1 MDEYIVDVVIDGKD
15 DKLKTYC
22 SSIYSAV
29 DTMIGMDMVEEI
41 KSITRT
47 KDDNIETKKIDELIC
62 EQCATMGVIHYDYSR
77 LAGYLSISNHHKE
90 TYKSFFSSV
99 DILYKKKR

>member
-1 MDEYIVDVVIDGKD
+1 MDEYIVDVVINGKD

-47 KDDNIETKKIDELIC
+47 IDDKSWDIKNMNIVRLRELRGYIPETDLQNAFKKVE
-62 EQCATMGVIHYDYSR
+62 EKWQ
-77 LAGYLSISNHHKE
+77 
-90 TYKSFFSSV
+90 
-99 DILYKKKR
+99 

>member
-1 MDEYIVDVVIDGKD
+1 MDEYIIDVVINGKD

-41 KSITRT
+41 KTITRT
-47 KDDNIETKKIDELIC
+47 KDDKSWDIENMNIVRLRELRSYIPETDLQDAFKIVE
-62 EQCATMGVIHYDYSR
+62 EKYSEVQ
-77 LAGYLSISNHHKE
+77 H
-90 TYKSFFSSV
+90 
-99 DILYKKKR
+99 

>member
-1 MDEYIVDVVIDGKD
+1 MDEYIVDVVINGKD

-41 KSITRT
+41 KTVTRT
-47 KDDNIETKKIDELIC
+47 KDDKSWDIENMNIVRLRELRGYIPETDLQDAFKIVE
-62 EQCATMGVIHYDYSR
+62 EKYSEVQ
-77 LAGYLSISNHHKE
+77 H
-90 TYKSFFSSV
+90 
-99 DILYKKKR
+99 

>member
-1 MDEYIVDVVIDGKD
+1 MDEYIIDVVINGKD

-41 KSITRT
+41 KSVTRT
-47 KDDNIETKKIDELIC
+47 KDDKSWDIDNMNIVRLRELRGYIPETDLQDAFKIVE
-62 EQCATMGVIHYDYSR
+62 EKYNEVQH
-77 LAGYLSISNHHKE
+77 
-90 TYKSFFSSV
+90 
-99 DILYKKKR
+99 

>member
-1 MDEYIVDVVIDGKD
+1 MDEYIIDVVINGKD

-41 KSITRT
+41 KSVTRT
-47 KDDNIETKKIDELIC
+47 KDDKFWEVNMKSTTRLRELRSYIPETDLQDAFKIVE
-62 EQCATMGVIHYDYSR
+62 EKWQ
-77 LAGYLSISNHHKE
+77 
-90 TYKSFFSSV
+90 
-99 DILYKKKR
+99 

>member
-47 KDDNIETKKIDELIC
+47 IDDKFWDIENMNIVRLRELRGYIPETDLQDAFKIVE
-62 EQCATMGVIHYDYSR
+62 EKYSEVQ
-77 LAGYLSISNHHKE
+77 H
-90 TYKSFFSSV
+90 
-99 DILYKKKR
+99 

>member
-41 KSITRT
+41 KSVTRT
-47 KDDNIETKKIDELIC
+47 VDNKSWDIENMNIIRLRELRGYIPETDLQDAFKIVE
-62 EQCATMGVIHYDYSR
+62 EKYSEVQ
-77 LAGYLSISNHHKE
+77 H
-90 TYKSFFSSV
+90 
-99 DILYKKKR
+99 

>member
-1 MDEYIVDVVIDGKD
+1 MDEYIIDVVINGKD

-47 KDDNIETKKIDELIC
+47 KDDKSWDIENMNIVRLRELRGYIPETDLQDAFKIVVEK
-62 EQCATMGVIHYDYSR
+62 YSEVQ
-77 LAGYLSISNHHKE
+77 H
-90 TYKSFFSSV
+90 
-99 DILYKKKR
+99 

>member
-1 MDEYIVDVVIDGKD
+1 MDEYIIDVVINGKD

-47 KDDNIETKKIDELIC
+47 KDDKSWDIENMNIVRLRELRGYIPETDLQDAFKIVE
-62 EQCATMGVIHYDYSR
+62 EKYSEVQ
-77 LAGYLSISNHHKE
+77 H
-90 TYKSFFSSV
+90 
-99 DILYKKKR
+99 

>member
-47 KDDNIETKKIDELIC
+47 VDDKSWDIENMNIVRLRELRGYIPETDLQDAFKIVE
-62 EQCATMGVIHYDYSR
+62 EKYNEVQH
-77 LAGYLSISNHHKE
+77 
-90 TYKSFFSSV
+90 
-99 DILYKKKR
+99 

>member
-1 MDEYIVDVVIDGKD
+1 MDEYIIDVVINGKD

-41 KSITRT
+41 KSVTRT
-47 KDDNIETKKIDELIC
+47 KDDKSWDIDNMNIVRLRELRGYIPETDLQDAFKIVE
-62 EQCATMGVIHYDYSR
+62 EKYSEVQ
-77 LAGYLSISNHHKE
+77 H
-90 TYKSFFSSV
+90 
-99 DILYKKKR
+99 

>member
-1 MDEYIVDVVIDGKD
+1 MDEYIVDVVINGKD

-41 KSITRT
+41 KSVTRT
-47 KDDNIETKKIDELIC
+47 KDDKSWDIDNMNIVRLRELRGYIPETDLQDAFKIVE
-62 EQCATMGVIHYDYSR
+62 EKYSEVQ
-77 LAGYLSISNHHKE
+77 H
-90 TYKSFFSSV
+90 
-99 DILYKKKR
+99 

>member
-41 KSITRT
+41 KSVTRT
-47 KDDNIETKKIDELIC
+47 KDDKSWDIENMNIVRLRELRSYIPETDLQDAFKIVE
-62 EQCATMGVIHYDYSR
+62 EKYSE
-77 LAGYLSISNHHKE
+77 IQH
-90 TYKSFFSSV
+90 
-99 DILYKKKR
+99 

>member
-1 MDEYIVDVVIDGKD
+1 MDEYIIDVVINGKD

-41 KSITRT
+41 KSVTRT
-47 KDDNIETKKIDELIC
+47 KDDKSWDIENMNIVRLRELRGYIPETDLQDAFKIVE
-62 EQCATMGVIHYDYSR
+62 EKYSEVQ
-77 LAGYLSISNHHKE
+77 H
-90 TYKSFFSSV
+90 
-99 DILYKKKR
+99 

>member
-1 MDEYIVDVVIDGKD
+1 MDEYIIDVVIDGKD

-47 KDDNIETKKIDELIC
+47 KDDKSWDIENMNIVRLRELRGYIPEKDLQDAFKIVE
-62 EQCATMGVIHYDYSR
+62 EKYSEVQ
-77 LAGYLSISNHHKE
+77 H
-90 TYKSFFSSV
+90 
-99 DILYKKKR
+99 

>member
-47 KDDNIETKKIDELIC
+47 KDDKSWDIKNMNIVRLRELRGYIPETDLQDAFKIVE
-62 EQCATMGVIHYDYSR
+62 EKYSEVQ
-77 LAGYLSISNHHKE
+77 H
-90 TYKSFFSSV
+90 
-99 DILYKKKR
+99 

>member
-29 DTMIGMDMVEEI
+29 DTMIGIDMVEEI
-41 KSITRT
+41 KSVTRT
-47 KDDNIETKKIDELIC
+47 KDDKSWEVNMKSTTRLRELRSYIPETDLQDAFKIVE
-62 EQCATMGVIHYDYSR
+62 EKYS
-77 LAGYLSISNHHKE
+77 E
-90 TYKSFFSSV
+90 V
-99 DILYKKKR
+99 